1 MANISGEKIHANQ
14 LLLAVEHARRK
25 FDLPLEQFRVTPDY
39 ERSRYD
45 IFLELSNEVSRSD
58 LQRILME
65 VDGALSRFNVE
76 YAQKRASRRLSAPC
90 LHLMSPG
97 WADRTHRQLIAA
109 GQRDTQC
116 KWQILHVERNPA
128 DEDSII
134 CSIESPTR
142 ESAVRGLG
150 AAA

>member
-14 LLLAVEHARRK
+14 LQLAVEWARCK
-25 FDLPLEQFRVTPDY
+25 FDLSIEQFRVTPDY
-39 ERSRYD
+39 QKSRYE
-45 IFLELSNEVSRSD
+45 IFLEPGKEVSCSE
-58 LQRILME
+58 LQKFLVE
-65 VDGALSRFNVE
+65 VDRALSRFNVE
-76 YAQKRASRRLSAPC
+76 YAQKRASRRLNAPC

-116 KWQILHVERNPA
+116 KWQILHLERNPA
-128 DEDSII
+128 DENSII

-142 ESAVRGLG
+142 ESAVRG
-150 AAA
+150 